1 MGDWPDEGPGAQAG
15 GEPPLGRPRMKN
27 QSVRVCGRHFYSEVL
42 WCGNQS
48 ICVWEA
54 WGAAQKVLLQ
64 PKLGEE
70 GVYARERVVVQM
82 EEWLQIGKYIRNNGS
97 QVFHGYRSEL

>member
-1 MGDWPDEGPGAQAG
+1 MASMWRTGLTGVPEPKQDE
-15 GEPPLGRPRMKN
+15 ENHHKFSHIGRPNMKS
-27 QSVRVCGRHFYSEVL
+27 QSLRVCRRHFYSEVL

-54 WGAAQKVLLQ
+54 WGVAQKVLLQ

-70 GVYARERVVVQM
+70 GVYVRERVVVQM
-82 EEWLQIGKYIRNNGS
+82 E
-97 QVFHGYRSEL
+97 

>member
-1 MGDWPDEGPGAQAG
+1 MSETEQGKEGIYVEDWPDKGPGAQAG
-15 GEPPLGRPRMKN
+15 RGEPAQGRSGMNN
-27 QSVRVCGRHFYSEVL
+27 QRLRVCRRHFYSEVV

-54 WGAAQKVLLQ
+54 WGVAQRVLLQ

-82 EEWLQIGKYIRNNGS
+82 E
-97 QVFHGYRSEL
+97 